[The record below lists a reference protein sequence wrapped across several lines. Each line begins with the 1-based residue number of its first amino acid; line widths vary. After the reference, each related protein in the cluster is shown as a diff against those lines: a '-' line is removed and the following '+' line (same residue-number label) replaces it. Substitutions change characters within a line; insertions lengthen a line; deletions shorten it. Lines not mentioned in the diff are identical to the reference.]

1 MRKEL
6 LCAFLLLSLVG
17 CSSNTTPSNSTEDNS
32 SLTNITSEVSS
43 NDTSIDDSLSNDT
56 GSSVESSSVSSIV
69 EDKTDYYNGYPYHP
83 TSEPSYKKQL
93 QVLNYIGDINSV
105 WNHYRGEGVSLA
117 VIDSGFDINHP
128 EFKNR
133 DGSSRISDR
142 SVYIS
147 TTNGKTTRVQGRD
160 KVNITDGD
168 SHGTMCAGLAA
179 SGVNGTGITGVA
191 PECELI
197 LIKIDKKAESMAD
210 AFRYCGDN
218 KIKVVSVSLGMY
230 PSSTGASSGDI
241 IFSPGV
247 DLSTVF
253 NDSINYAYSQGVTIV
268 SASGNSYATR
278 VSYPAG
284 CDHVI
289 GAGGTM
295 AGSPNLIWKEGGEG
309 SNYNGNVKYVD
320 VFAPSSGIYAPGFDT
335 SKNVSTYWDG
345 GKGTSFSAPIIAG
358 AAALY
363 FQKYPTKTNVDFENA
378 LKATC
383 IDISKYNGNID
394 MGYGRLDV
402 GKLLN
407 ISEDIKSIDYQPTTT
422 IKKQASHIH
431 FEDEA
436 GWNIRTLHVYDVT
449 FEKGYGYYDFE
460 RYLDYQ
466 YGRVATVSYSLEG
479 TKKCWAYSDED
490 CSGDYFI
497 NIGKN
502 IHALPTSYDYYFPWW
517 VKNMTFQF
525 VNNDNWLPKEGVSLS
540 SGYGKVNNCYFWYKG
555 DTDTGVSR
563 EIGTAF
569 NYDYP
574 AVKVNI
580 NGSSETTS
588 IFDYYEKDGCYYDSN
603 KQVKYLRRILTQD
616 ITLYK

>member
-1 MRKEL
+1 MKKEI
-6 LCAFLLLSLVG
+6 LCAFLLLNLVG
-17 CSSNTTPSNSTEDNS
+17 CSSKTIPSNSVENNS
-32 SLTNITSEVSS
+32 SEAIPTSEISS
-43 NDTSIDDSLSNDT
+43 VNNSSMEDSLSN
-56 GSSVESSSVSSIV
+56 SSESLETSSISSNI
-69 EDKTDYYNGYPYHP
+69 EDKTDYDIGYPYHP
-83 TSEPSYKKQL
+83 TSEPNYGKQL
-93 QVLNYIGDINSV
+93 QVLNYIGDIKSV

-133 DGSSRISDR
+133 DGSSRISDK

-147 TTNGKTTRVQGRD
+147 TSNGKTTRVQGRD

-179 SGVNGTGITGVA
+179 SGVNGKGITGVA

-197 LIKIDKKAESMAD
+197 LIKIDKKVESMVD

-230 PSSTGASSGDI
+230 PSPSGATSGDI

-253 NDSINYAYSQGVTIV
+253 NDSINYAYSKGVTIV
-268 SASGNSYATR
+268 SASGNSYSTK

-284 CDHVI
+284 CNHVI

-309 SNYNGNVKYVD
+309 SNYNNSVKYVD

-335 SKNVSTYWDG
+335 SKNISTYWDG

-363 FQKYPTKTNVDFENA
+363 FQKYPTKTNIDFENA

-383 IDISKYNGNID
+383 VDISKYNGGID

-402 GKLLN
+402 GRLLN
-407 ISEDIKSIDYQPTTT
+407 ISEDIKSMEYNPTTT
-422 IKKQASHIH
+422 IKKSTSHIH

-436 GWNIRTLHVYDVT
+436 GWDIRTLHIYDLS
-449 FEKGYGYYDFE
+449 FEKGYGYYDLE

-466 YGRVATVSYSLEG
+466 YGRVSTASYYLEG
-479 TKKCWAYSDED
+479 SKKCWAYSDED

-497 NIGKN
+497 NIGN
-502 IHALPTSYDYYFPWW
+502 NVHALSTSYDYYFPWW

-525 VNNDNWLPKEGVSLS
+525 VNNENWLPKEGISLA
-540 SGYGKVNNCYFWYKG
+540 SGYSKVNNCYFWYKG
-555 DTDTGVSR
+555 NSDTGVSR
-563 EIGTAF
+563 ELGSNFT
-569 NYDYP
+569 YDYP

-580 NGSSETTS
+580 NGLIETTS
-588 IFDYYEKDGCYYDSN
+588 IFDYYEKDDCYYDNN
-603 KQVKYLRRILTQD
+603 KQIKYLRKVLTQD
-616 ITLYK
+616 TTLYK